1 MLSKKQVQMT
11 LGTMTRCNQEH
22 SWIGYRC
29 KKKKIKKFLDWLV
42 CVENMFSQN
51 L

>member
-1 MLSKKQVQMT
+1 MLSKKQIQMT
-11 LGTMTRCNQEH
+11 LGTMARCNQEH
-22 SWIGYRC
+22 SWIGYRFRK
-29 KKKKIKKFLDWLV
+29 KKKKILDWLV